1 MSNLFKKRADLREA
15 WGNMPGESKGDF
27 LHENKDRFGEEFK
40 GIFEKQVV
48 RLAREVKLTDFESTG
63 EFKDEDD
70 IKEIYKN
77 KPAVRDWILLHAKTI
92 QAQGQTLYEDLKFKS
107 VKRDRQESI
116 RRAARQAWARREG
129 KAERQTE
136 VKAKATN

>member
-1 MSNLFKKRADLREA
+1 MTKKC
-15 WGNMPGESKGDF
+15 ESI
-27 LHENKDRFGEEFK
+27 HENKDRFGEEFK

-48 RLAREVKLTDFESTG
+48 RLAREVKLSDFESTG

-116 RRAARQAWARREG
+116 EEHQDKLGQEEKVKPKG
-129 KAERQTE
+129 KSRSKPKPEIDSGTGE
-136 VKAKATN
+136 VVPPKKN